1 MEKVPITREGQE
13 NLKQEL
19 DRLLKQERPANIKA
33 IEVARSHGDLS
44 ENAEYHAAKERQ
56 SFLEGR
62 ITELQVRL
70 GQSQVVEIEPGS
82 YDRAVFG
89 ARVLLENMDTG
100 EQKRIT
106 LVGPFE
112 SDPERGRISISAP
125 LGQALLG
132 KEVGEEIRVHTPSG
146 VQEMEVIEIT

>member
-13 NLKQEL
+13 SLRQEL
-19 DRLLKQERPANIKA
+19 ERLLKEERPANIQA
-33 IEVARSHGDLS
+33 IEAARSHGDLS

-56 SFLEGR
+56 AFLEGR
-62 ITELQVRL
+62 ISELQVKL
-70 GQSQVVEIEPGS
+70 GQCQVVEIDAGS

-89 ARVLLENMDTG
+89 ARVLLENIDTG
-100 EQKRIT
+100 EKKEIM

-132 KEVGEEIRVHTPSG
+132 REVGEEIRVHTPRG
-146 VQEMEVIEIT
+146 VQEMEIIEIA

>member
-13 NLKQEL
+13 SLRQEL
-19 DRLLKQERPANIKA
+19 DRLLKEERPATIQA
-33 IEVARSHGDLS
+33 IEAARAHGDLS

-56 SFLEGR
+56 GFIEGR
-62 ITELQVRL
+62 ICELQVRL
-70 GQSQVVEIEPGS
+70 GQCQVIDIDRGC

-89 ARVLLENMDTG
+89 AQVLLENIDTG
-100 EQKRIT
+100 EQRQIM

-132 KEVGEEIRVHTPSG
+132 KEVGEEIRVHTPRG
-146 VQEMEVIEIT
+146 VQEMAIIEIA